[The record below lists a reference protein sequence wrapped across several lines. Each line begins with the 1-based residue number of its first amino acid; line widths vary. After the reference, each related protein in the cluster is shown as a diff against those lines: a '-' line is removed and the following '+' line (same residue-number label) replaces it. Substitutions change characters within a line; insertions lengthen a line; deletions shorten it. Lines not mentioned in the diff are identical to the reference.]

1 MSFEQPF
8 FGTVQMKAAAA
19 AIVPP
24 FHFEFKNFCCVSVCA
39 SSFFECVCL
48 KMGETKE
55 LFHFYG
61 NQNMQQWLKE
71 VFRKENIPSF
81 DETPEFI
88 EALKKVMNENE
99 VAENDAKAI
108 IKAKENMRD
117 FYNAKIHFFTVEEL
131 QLVTDFIQLN
141 SETYGRVQRL
151 ASMAEKMKLKEPSP
165 SNFLLAMTEIEDKEF
180 IKAEKE
186 FISSHYMSIFS
197 HKVKNTIKM
206 NEKLRRYLK
215 SLTKIVEMQKSHYSE
230 IMKGMAY
237 FDGKKGNLEE
247 MIKKSQER
255 LHEANYWQIEGI
267 RHSVL
272 VEKAKKLK
280 DMEERLKT
288 LENKCEAYHSLKPS
302 LKATNLAIEEKEK
315 ELLKLEEDF
324 QKLLQVFENS

>member
-117 FYNAKIHFFTVEEL
+117 FYNAKIEEL

-141 SETYGRVQRL
+141 S
-151 ASMAEKMKLKEPSP
+151 KLFGK
-165 SNFLLAMTEIEDKEF
+165 
-180 IKAEKE
+180 
-186 FISSHYMSIFS
+186 SS
-197 HKVKNTIKM
+197 K
-206 NEKLRRYLK
+206 YLK

-247 MIKKSQER
+247 MIKKSQ
-255 LHEANYWQIEGI
+255 
-267 RHSVL
+267 
-272 VEKAKKLK
+272 KLK